1 MTVQGAAA
9 IAGSATIMTAL
20 ISLTIWYIRP
30 PDLQRILQRFG
41 NDLRFQLNSS
51 AVNVVPLRLFIGVG
65 WMRASAEKLGDGD
78 WWTGAKLSSF
88 LALHGEQGRIVFPA
102 YQSLVREVFIPYA
115 VALAAV
121 ILIGE
126 LLAGLAILT
135 GTFTNAALLGGLFMN
150 LNFLLAGEPDPNT
163 FYIVIQMVLIVT
175 GAGAVFGFDRRLA
188 RSWTRSLIVA
198 QPIAG
203 APVSCYAYLIG
214 LILAAT
220 AGIYSS
226 MYVTDTSAAGSV
238 RDPAM
243 ILVVLSSLAVIW
255 LALKLA
261 RARIGRG
268 GSLTA
273 TSSDRSSG

>member
-20 ISLTIWYIRP
+20 ISLTIWYVRAR
-30 PDLQRILQRFG
+30 DLQRILQPFG
-41 NDLRFQLNSS
+41 NDLRHQLNSS
-51 AVNVVPLRLFIGVG
+51 VVNVVPLRLFIGVG
-65 WMRASAEKLGDGD
+65 WIRASAEKLVDGD

-88 LALHGEQGRIVFPA
+88 LAVHVDQGRIVFPA
-102 YQSLVREVFIPYA
+102 YQSMVREVFIPYA
-115 VALAAV
+115 MVLAAV
-121 ILIGE
+121 IVIGE

-150 LNFLLAGEPDPNT
+150 LNFLLVGEPDPGT
-163 FYIVIQMVLIVT
+163 FYIVIQIVLLVT
-175 GAGAVFGFDRRLA
+175 GAGAVFGFDRRLS
-188 RSWTRSLIVA
+188 RSWTRSLVVA
-198 QPIAG
+198 QPVAA
-203 APVSCYAYLIG
+203 APASCHVYVIG

-226 MYVTDTSAAGSV
+226 MHVTDTSPAGSV

-261 RARIGRG
+261 RARVGRG
-268 GSLTA
+268 SSLPAST
-273 TSSDRSSG
+273 SDRSPG